1 MSGSRTYLDFLDDMA
16 AALEAALTFV
26 HDMDAAAFRADLK
39 TTYAVMRALEVA
51 GEAAKRIPD
60 DVRSR
65 HPAVP
70 WRLVA
75 GMRDRLI
82 HGYDVV
88 DLDIRWQTVAGD
100 VPPLRVLLAE
110 AIRQERLAAG
120 ETI

>member
-1 MSGSRTYLDFLDDMA
+1 
-16 AALEAALTFV
+16 
-26 HDMDAAAFRADLK
+26 
-39 TTYAVMRALEVA
+39 
-51 GEAAKRIPD
+51 
-60 DVRSR
+60 
-65 HPAVP
+65 
-70 WRLVA
+70 
-75 GMRDRLI
+75 MRDRLI